1 MGKTLMINEKLVD
14 HWIQYQLKSRL
25 NSADSELFEWAA
37 DEVMDLSILNLEQCW
52 QFILSVISK
61 TDDQWVL
68 TNIGAGPIEDMLAT
82 DSELTFS
89 LIKNSL
95 PNKEL
100 NFCITNV
107 WQNLM
112 SESTFKKVKK
122 LI

>member
-1 MGKTLMINEKLVD
+1 MINEKLVD